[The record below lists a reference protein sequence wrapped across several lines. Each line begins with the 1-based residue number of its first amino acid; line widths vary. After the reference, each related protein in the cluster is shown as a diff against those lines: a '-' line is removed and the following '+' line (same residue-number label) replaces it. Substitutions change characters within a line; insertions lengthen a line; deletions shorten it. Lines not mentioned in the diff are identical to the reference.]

1 METLE
6 NIERLRAVTGRIFR
20 PGSFGI
26 TDRGLSF
33 FNFQKAR
40 PLCDGSVWT
49 NKRIDPWLSV
59 GFYLLVARKI

>member
-1 METLE
+1 VETLE
-6 NIERLRAVTGRIFR
+6 YAERLWAVTGRILR
-20 PGSFGI
+20 PGGFGI

-40 PLCDGSVWT
+40 PLCDGSVWA
-49 NKRIDPWLSV
+49 NKRVDPWLSV